1 MRQDELLEQV
11 ISAIERE
18 YMNPKI
24 AKRLRAELERSVKES
39 SNATSVS
46 RLQNRIE
53 SVDQKLT
60 KAERRLALVE
70 DDMVDAV
77 QSTIRDLRG
86 QQSMLQSQL
95 DTVNLPQLQRQDQ
108 DDRIDAAMTLFGRLR
123 ETLQSSN
130 VVQLREFLHEAIERV
145 KVFVGHEQHGKRKRY
160 YLEGGEITLNSN
172 NLYARTTVMNRL
184 SRYTQERENAA

>member
-18 YMNPKI
+18 YMNPKVV
-24 AKRLRAELERSVKES
+24 KRLGAALERKES

-70 DDMVDAV
+70 DDMVHAV

-160 YLEGGEITLNSN
+160 YLEGGEITLNPN
-172 NLYARTTVMNRL
+172 NLYAADR
-184 SRYTQERENAA
+184 SI